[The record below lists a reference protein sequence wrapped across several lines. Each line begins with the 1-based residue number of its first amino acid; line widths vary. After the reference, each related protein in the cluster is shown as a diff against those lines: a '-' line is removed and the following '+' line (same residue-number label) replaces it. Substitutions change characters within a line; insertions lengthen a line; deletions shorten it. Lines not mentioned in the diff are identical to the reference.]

1 MKKFLISIDTEG
13 DNLWQWD
20 GKTSI
25 TTRNVDYLS
34 RFQALCNRYG
44 FKPTYLTN
52 WEMISDPKFCELTK
66 AWVSNGQCEI
76 GMHLHAWNSPPYES
90 LAAPKNTKPGLPYL
104 IEYPDDVMDSKIDTM
119 TEAIENNIGVRP
131 ITHRAGRW
139 TMDRRYFE
147 LLASKGYLC
156 DCSVTPHINWTSS
169 PGQTNGVFGSD
180 YSDEPEEPYQIR
192 FDKSRIVEI
201 PLTVRKTHAY
211 MAPAANGVKPFAK
224 SLLNVVRGQSL
235 QLRPNGNNL
244 NEMIWL
250 EKHIAQSTSEY
261 IMFMLHSSEFMPGG
275 SPTFKDEA
283 AIEGLYEQLEKLFDL
298 VSIDFEGETIGAYA
312 MELISNNSLERSG
325 WIAR

>member
-1 MKKFLISIDTEG
+1 MKKYLISIDTEG

-20 GKTSI
+20 GETSI
-25 TTRNVDYLS
+25 GTRNVDYLP

-52 WEMISDPKFCELTK
+52 WEMISDPKFCELTR

-76 GMHLHAWNSPPYES
+76 GMHLHAWNSPPHES
-90 LAAPKNTKPGLPYL
+90 LDTPKNDKPGLPYL
-104 IEYPDDVMDSKIDTM
+104 IEYPYEVMNSKIDAM
-119 TEAIENNIGVRP
+119 TEAISRNIGVRP

-139 TMDRRYFE
+139 AMDKRYFE

-156 DCSVTPHINWTSS
+156 DCSVTPHINWITS

-180 YSDEPEEPYQIR
+180 YSNEPEEPYEIH
-192 FDKSRIVEI
+192 FDKTRIVEI
-201 PLTVRKTHAY
+201 PLTVRKTHSLI
-211 MAPAANGVKPFAK
+211 APAVRSTKPIAK
-224 SLLNVVRGQSL
+224 SLLNSVRGQSL
-235 QLRPNGNNL
+235 QLRPNGNNF

-250 EKHIAQSTSEY
+250 EKYVAESSSDY

-283 AIEGLYEQLEKLFDL
+283 AIESLYEQLEKLFDRAA
-298 VSIDFEGETIGAYA
+298 IDFEGETIGAYA
-312 MELISNNSLERSG
+312 KGLISNHSLERSD
-325 WIAR
+325 WLVH